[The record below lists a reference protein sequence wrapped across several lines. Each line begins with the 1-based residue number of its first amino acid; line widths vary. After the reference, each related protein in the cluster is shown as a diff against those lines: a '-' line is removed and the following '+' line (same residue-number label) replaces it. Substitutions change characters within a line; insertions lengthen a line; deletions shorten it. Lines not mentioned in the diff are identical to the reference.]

1 MANHDSLTE
10 LSNRRN
16 LEVALENHVSH
27 CNRYGPAGA
36 VLILDLD
43 NFKCINDSRG
53 HSVGDEV
60 IVTTAR
66 LLRHR
71 LRESDLLARLGG
83 DEFAVLLPAGDA
95 AAARAVA
102 QSLVEEI
109 RASAATIAGERIS
122 LTVSIGVAVFD
133 DVERSA
139 DEMLANA
146 DLAMYDAKQLG
157 RDRWVEF
164 AGTQLDE
171 PRSKARLTWINRIE
185 SDIDNDAFVIHAQPI
200 VDLGT
205 GATVQLELLLRMI
218 DERGEI
224 VPTDSFL
231 YIAERYGLTNRM
243 DAWVLAQ
250 AFDLLE
256 ATHADPAPVTLAV
269 SLSATSVGDDELLAV
284 LDGRVRAG
292 GFAADR
298 LVLQLTQA
306 AATGDI
312 AATRAFAERVRDLG
326 CRLTLGSLGGDL
338 GSISYLEHL
347 PFDFIKLDGELVTDC
362 LEDSSSRALIGN
374 LVDLARSLGRHTIAE
389 QVSNDRVHRFLHQ
402 RGVDHGQGFDLGP
415 PVPLEHAVPAFTPH
429 PEATSSA
436 TQLIIRGSNGGRAIS
451 AVGGSSAH

>member
-1 MANHDSLTE
+1 M
-10 LSNRRN
+10 
-16 LEVALENHVSH
+16 
-27 CNRYGPAGA
+27 
-36 VLILDLD
+36 
-43 NFKCINDSRG
+43 
-53 HSVGDEV
+53 
-60 IVTTAR
+60 
-66 LLRHR
+66 
-71 LRESDLLARLGG
+71 
-83 DEFAVLLPAGDA
+83 
-95 AAARAVA
+95 
-102 QSLVEEI
+102 
-109 RASAATIAGERIS
+109 
-122 LTVSIGVAVFD
+122 IG
-133 DVERSA
+133 
-139 DEMLANA
+139 
-146 DLAMYDAKQLG
+146 
-157 RDRWVEF
+157 
-164 AGTQLDE
+164 
-171 PRSKARLTWINRIE
+171 
-185 SDIDNDAFVIHAQPI
+185 
-200 VDLGT
+200 
-205 GATVQLELLLRMI
+205 
-218 DERGEI
+218 ERGEI
-224 VPTDSFL
+224 VPPDSFL

-256 ATHADPAPVTLAV
+256 ATNADPAPVTLAV

-292 GFAADR
+292 GFAAER

-312 AATRAFAERVRDLG
+312 AATRTFAERVRDLG

-429 PEATSSA
+429 HEATASA